1 MYDYV
6 KQHNWAKLKV
16 GIVGTIAF
24 LTVFFAVMF
33 AGNIEKFFVPRVII
47 TGMADDVKG
56 LREGAPVWFSGVEIG
71 AVKSIEFT
79 MERKV
84 RFKMM
89 IASDS
94 LKYLKEDSK
103 ANILTLGLLGDK
115 YVEITP
121 GTKDASA
128 LKPGDT
134 ISGST
139 QIEINDVVQTSQAS
153 IAKIT
158 DFIGKLEEILLNIRQ
173 GKGSVS
179 KFFRDPSVYDNIEE
193 ATNELKALTGKVSHG
208 KGTVARLL
216 NDDNVYVD
224 LSSSVNDIK
233 IFAKTLKASEGSLNK
248 LIKDPSL
255 FDRFQ
260 KASESLDTFTQRLVS
275 SEGTLNKLIEDKK
288 LYENVTSASGK
299 LNVILE
305 KIEKGEGIAG
315 SLVSDDELSKE
326 LRSTLEGLNAL
337 MKDIKENPK
346 RYFKFS
352 IF

>member
-16 GIVGTIAF
+16 GIIGTVAF

-33 AGNIEKFFVPRVII
+33 AGNIGELFTSKVMIAA
-47 TGMADDVKG
+47 MADDVKG
-56 LREGAPVWFSGVEIG
+56 LREGSPVWFSGVEVG

-79 MERKV
+79 IQHKV
-84 RFKMM
+84 RFEML
-89 IASDS
+89 IVSEC

-134 ISGST
+134 INVST

-158 DFIGKLEEILLNIRQ
+158 DFISKLEEILKNIRHD
-173 GKGSVS
+173 KGSVS
-179 KFFRDPSVYDNIEE
+179 KFFRDPSVYDNLKE
-193 ATNELKALTGKVSHG
+193 TTDELKALAGKAGHG
-208 KGTVARLL
+208 EGTVARLL
-216 NDDNVYVD
+216 NEDEVYVD
-224 LSSSVNDIK
+224 LASSVEDIK
-233 IFAKTLKASEGSLNK
+233 LFAETLKG
-248 LIKDPSL
+248 
-255 FDRFQ
+255 
-260 KASESLDTFTQRLVS
+260 

-288 LYENVTSASGK
+288 LYENITAASGK

-305 KIEKGEGIAG
+305 KIDKGEGLAG

-326 LRSTLEGLNAL
+326 LRSTLEALNVL
-337 MKDIKENPK
+337 IRDIKENPK
-346 RYFKFS
+346 RYFQFS

>member
-16 GIVGTIAF
+16 GIIGTVAF

-33 AGNIEKFFVPRVII
+33 AGNIEELFTSKVMIAA
-47 TGMADDVKG
+47 MADDVKG
-56 LREGAPVWFSGVEIG
+56 LREGSPVWFSGVEVG

-79 MERKV
+79 MQHKV
-84 RFKMM
+84 RFEML
-89 IASDS
+89 IVSES

-128 LKPGDT
+128 LKPGDM
-134 ISGST
+134 INVST

-158 DFIGKLEEILLNIRQ
+158 DFISKLEEILKNIRH
-173 GKGSVS
+173 GKGSAS
-179 KFFRDPSVYDNIEE
+179 KFFRDPSVYDNLKE
-193 ATNELKALTGKVSHG
+193 TTDELKALAGKAGHG
-208 KGTVARLL
+208 EGTVARLL
-216 NDDNVYVD
+216 NEDKVYVD
-224 LSSSVNDIK
+224 LASSVEDIK
-233 IFAKTLKASEGSLNK
+233 LFAETLKE
-248 LIKDPSL
+248 
-255 FDRFQ
+255 
-260 KASESLDTFTQRLVS
+260 

-288 LYENVTSASGK
+288 LYENITAASGK

-305 KIEKGEGIAG
+305 KIDKGEGLAG
-315 SLVSDDELSKE
+315 SLISDDELSKE
-326 LRSTLEGLNAL
+326 LRSTLEALNVL
-337 MKDIKENPK
+337 IRDIKENPT
-346 RYFKFS
+346 RYFQFS